1 MNYKLIIIIP
11 VQDDALS
18 NLKVIHDELLK
29 DPSVHFVHGLAFLV
43 AQKFRLKWTKKYLK
57 ELIIKRYL

>member
-11 VQDDALS
+11 VQDDALG
-18 NLKVIHDELLK
+18 NLKVVHDELLK
-29 DPSVHFVHGLAFLV
+29 DPSVHFVHRLAFLV
-43 AQKFRLKWTKKYLK
+43 AQQFRLKWTKKYLK

>member
-18 NLKVIHDELLK
+18 NLKVVHDELLK
-29 DPSVHFVHGLAFLV
+29 DPSVHFVHRLAFLV
-43 AQKFRLKWTKKYLK
+43 AQQFRLKWTKKYLK